1 MLSDITDP
9 SMELKI
15 NQIKSLF
22 DDIQNK
28 IGYSNKS
35 IIDKNDKNCFKVLIK
50 IISYIQNKN
59 LESEINQYQ
68 SKKVSE
74 DLLTLEEC
82 FKSLALKIDELKKET
97 LFLDQHII
105 QV

>member
-1 MLSDITDP
+1 M
-9 SMELKI
+9 
-15 NQIKSLF
+15 
-22 DDIQNK
+22 
-28 IGYSNKS
+28 
-35 IIDKNDKNCFKVLIK
+35 
-50 IISYIQNKN
+50 
-59 LESEINQYQ
+59 ESEINPNQ

-74 DLLTLEEC
+74 DLLTLQEC